1 METKNPPPSLPRLL
15 HASWILAISLR
26 MDAPQLK
33 FLCAWSRNAGPFS
46 LLQEP
51 TGRPRFCFVG
61 SLVFL
66 FWWVYRCAAGSS
78 STVDQIVDATEN
90 FASSKETNLIS
101 SYGRE
106 RERESRFNIFL
117 FNLGLRNLATL
128 TPFFYVSRT
137 AQLILKVLE
146 K

>member
-1 METKNPPPSLPRLL
+1 VLVHDLCDPWEPVLCDLVVVHPCFPPFLVTSNDGNEKP
-15 HASWILAISLR
+15 ASFSPKIVTCILDSCNFVADGRAAVEI
-26 MDAPQLK
+26 
-33 FLCAWSRNAGPFS
+33 FVPFS

-78 STVDQIVDATEN
+78 STVDQIVNATEN
-90 FASSKETNLIS
+90 FASSKETTLIS

-106 RERESRFNIFL
+106 REL
-117 FNLGLRNLATL
+117 
-128 TPFFYVSRT
+128 V
-137 AQLILKVLE
+137 
-146 K
+146 

>member
-90 FASSKETNLIS
+90 FASSKETTLIS

-106 RERESRFNIFL
+106 RESWFNIF
-117 FNLGLRNLATL
+117 FIQFGVEEFSNVDT
-128 TPFFYVSRT
+128 FFYVSRT

>member
-90 FASSKETNLIS
+90 FASSKETTLIS
-101 SYGRE
+101 SYR
-106 RERESRFNIFL
+106 RESWCNIFL
-117 FNLGLRNLATL
+117 FILGLRNVATL